1 MEASE
6 STDITG
12 GKVGQMK
19 YTEMGAQ
26 ELAAEKAAV
35 QASYDEFKAA
45 GRKLD
50 MSRGKPGPE
59 QLDLSAGLLDAVGP
73 DTDFATAAEIDVRNY
88 GGLPGIDGAR
98 LLMGQIMRVPSSNVL
113 VLGSS
118 SLTIM
123 YELVAHAM
131 THGIM
136 GSTPWAKLDS
146 VKFLCPAPGYDRH
159 FAICEHFG
167 IEMITIPMSP
177 IGPDMDLID
186 SLVQTDASI
195 KGIWCVPQY
204 SNPQGY
210 CYSDEVLERFSTLQP
225 AAADFRIFW
234 DNAYAVHHLVSAP
247 HLVRNIR
254 NLCERAG
261 NPDLYYEFAST
272 SKVTFPGAGIAAV
285 AASDANI
292 ADLKG
297 FLKYAMIGPD
307 KINQLRHVR
316 YFSNGYTVE
325 EHMKKQAALIK
336 PKFDMVL
343 ETLERELGGL
353 GVGEWTKP
361 AGGYFITFESL
372 PGCAKRIVE
381 LAAEAG
387 VKMTAAGAMYP
398 YGKDPNDT
406 TIRIAPTYPS
416 IEELSQA
423 ATLFAICVKLASIEK
438 LEA

>member
-1 MEASE
+1 M
-6 STDITG
+6 ST
-12 GKVGQMK
+12 
-19 YTEMGAQ
+19 YLEMTAE

-35 QASYDEFKAA
+35 QAAYEEFKAQ
-45 GRKLD
+45 GRSLD

-59 QLDLSAGLLDAVGP
+59 QLDLSAGMLDIV
-73 DTDFATAAEIDVRNY
+73 DSSTNFADAAEMDVRNY
-88 GGLPGIDGAR
+88 GGLPGIQGAR
-98 LLMGQIMRVPSSNVL
+98 ELMGHIMRVPSSNVI
-113 VLGSS
+113 VLGNS

-123 YELVAHAM
+123 YDLIAHAM

-136 GSTPWAKLDS
+136 GSTPWAKLDE

-167 IEMITIPMSP
+167 IKMIPIPMRP
-177 IGPDMDLID
+177 DGPDMDMID
-186 SLVQTDASI
+186 RFVQSDDSI

-210 CYSDEVLERFSTLQP
+210 SYSDEVVERFSTLQP

-234 DNAYAVHHLVSAP
+234 DNAYAVHHLVSSP
-247 HLVRNIR
+247 RMVRNIK

-297 FLKYAMIGPD
+297 FLGYAMIGPD

-316 YFSNGYTVE
+316 FFEGPDAVE
-325 EHMKKQAALIK
+325 NHMKKHAAIIK
-336 PKFDMVL
+336 PKFDKVL
-343 ETLERELGGL
+343 QILSDELGGT

-361 AGGYFITFESL
+361 SGGYFITFEAME
-372 PGCAKRIVE
+372 GCAKRIVQ

-387 VKMTAAGAMYP
+387 VKMTGAGAMYP
-398 YGKDPNDT
+398 YGEDPDDK

-416 IEELSQA
+416 IEDLADA
-423 ATLFAICVKLASIEK
+423 ATLFATCAKLAALEK
-438 LEA
+438 LTA

>member
-1 MEASE
+1 MRY
-6 STDITG
+6 D
-12 GKVGQMK
+12 
-19 YTEMGAQ
+19 EMGAEERAQ
-26 ELAAEKAAV
+26 ELKAV
-35 QASYDEFKAA
+35 QAAYDEFAAA

-59 QLDLSAGLLDAVGP
+59 QLDLSAGLLDAV
-73 DTDFATAAEIDVRNY
+73 DSSTDFADAAEIDVRNY

-98 LLMGQIMRVPSSNVL
+98 LLMGQIMRVPSDNVL
-113 VLGSS
+113 VLGNS

-123 YELVAHAM
+123 YELVSHAM

-136 GSTPWAKLDS
+136 GSTPWGRLDK

-167 IEMITIPMSP
+167 IEMIAIPMSP
-177 IGPDMDLID
+177 IGPDMDMID
-186 SLVQTDASI
+186 ELVKDEAV

-210 CYSDEVLERFSTLQP
+210 CYSDEVVERFSTLQP

-234 DNAYAVHHLVSAP
+234 DNAYAVHHLVAAP
-247 HLVRNIR
+247 RLVRNIK

-285 AASDANI
+285 AASAANI
-292 ADLKG
+292 ADIKG
-297 FLKYAMIGPD
+297 FLGYAMIGPD
-307 KINQLRHVR
+307 KVNQLRHVR
-316 YFSNGYTVE
+316 FFSGENTVE
-325 EHMKKQAALIK
+325 EHMKKHAAIIK
-336 PKFDMVL
+336 PKFDIVL

-361 AGGYFITFESL
+361 VGGYFITFDAL
-372 PGCAKRIVE
+372 PGCARRIVE
-381 LAAEAG
+381 LAAAAG
-387 VKMTAAGAMYP
+387 VKMTNAGAMYP
-398 YGKDPNDT
+398 YGNDPEDRS
-406 TIRIAPTYPS
+406 IRIAPTYPS
-416 IEELSQA
+416 IEDLAQA
-423 ATLFAICVKLASIEK
+423 AGLFCTCVKLASLEK
-438 LEA
+438 LGA